1 MKNIAIIALLLLATA
16 CSSPVEEYIKNDFS
30 RIVREEGLDEEVEA
44 EIERIIAQMKEMAV
58 EANPD
63 AKESEKL
70 MAEYQRIKRD
80 VESRMSSYERTGNY
94 NYIIG
99 IAGDAEK
106 GDALYA
112 KAQRLKKKVKP
123 YINHVDKQVDAF
135 TEALSCVEHETMMN
149 STNLVKNDSVTMEY
163 IFNNVIGVPESFA
176 NPGEEELENIAVAV
190 LTNYFIDNPTPV
202 VKISKYQKDDENW
215 YIKLSNDRHY
225 LLNAIKCDNGEY
237 DFEYKEVDDSFD
249 KNSNKKSSTAQ
260 SSNKKGKK
268 NSGSCDEFLDDYED
282 FVDDYVK
289 QYKKLYKKS
298 MSGDLSVLEELQEL
312 AEEAAE
318 FAEEYEDFDGE
329 MSQKQVERYL
339 KITKKMSDAMMDM

>member
-1 MKNIAIIALLLLATA
+1 MRNIAIIALLLLATA

-30 RIVREEGLDEEVEA
+30 RIVREEGLDEELEA

-63 AKESEKL
+63 SKESEKL

-112 KAQRLKKKVKP
+112 KAQRLKKKAKP
-123 YINHVDKQVDAF
+123 YTDHALRQIEAFAYSLANVDSKAI
-135 TEALSCVEHETMMN
+135 MN
-149 STNLVKNDSVTMEY
+149 SANLVKDDSVTLEY
-163 IFNNVIGVPESFA
+163 IFNKVVGVPSAFV
-176 NPGEEELENIAVAV
+176 NPEAEELESIAVAV
-190 LTNYFIDNPTPV
+190 LTNYFIDNPTSV
-202 VKISKYQKDDENW
+202 VIFSEYQKKNGYW
-215 YIKLSNDRHY
+215 SIKLSNEKHY
-225 LLNAIKCDNGEY
+225 LLRATKCNDGEY
-237 DFEYKEVDDSFD
+237 DYEYKEVEDSFV
-249 KNSNKKSSTAQ
+249 
-260 SSNKKGKK
+260 K
-268 NSGSCDEFLDDYED
+268 NSGENDKNESSDCDEFLDEYEK
-282 FVDDYVK
+282 FVDGYVK

-298 MSGDLSVLEELQEL
+298 MSGDISVLDDLEEL

-318 FAEEYEDFDGE
+318 FEEVFEDFDGE

-339 KITKKMSDAMMDM
+339 KITKEMSDAMMDM